1 MLLQKILVL
10 LPTEEEIEKISEAQ
24 ALSPGVPLA
33 NAENFLQTIASISG
47 VRSRLELWLFRL
59 SFDAIERELVDPLAD
74 LSRGLDDLRRS
85 ATFVNLLATLL
96 AFGNFLNGTA
106 VRCSPLFF
114 FFFFLLLLLFM
125 CV

>member
-1 MLLQKILVL
+1 ML

-114 FFFFLLLLLFM
+114 FFFFLLLLLIM